1 MKFFSFTL
9 PWWQSTKNAIWVNVK
24 NEMPIGR
31 AISKAVIVCDEFSKA
46 LVLSIKKLACLKND
60 NKLKL
65 KMIAIVSQAL
75 CLTADIFK
83 PNR

>member
-1 MKFFSFTL
+1 M
-9 PWWQSTKNAIWVNVK
+9 K

-31 AISKAVIVCDEFSKA
+31 AMSKAVIVCDEFSKA
-46 LVLSIKKLACLKND
+46 LVLSIKKFAYLKND

-65 KMIAIVSQAL
+65 KMMAIASQDFS
-75 CLTADIFK
+75 LTADIFK